1 MQAGNRDLRKNR
13 KRGIITGIATL
24 VVILSVTFI
33 IGYILE
39 IREKKEAWEQD
50 ELELR
55 QEEQRL
61 EAELQRQRVEALRRQ
76 QEEEAERIEQ
86 EKDELLYPE
95 IDWEAL
101 QQKNGDIY
109 AWISIP
115 ELSIDYP
122 ILQGS
127 KDDFYLNHD
136 ENGSKDLC
144 GSIYSNA
151 CTRKDF
157 SDVNTILY
165 GHNMKNGSMFGNL
178 SDAADTELKEDAMI
192 YIYTREATYTYR
204 MYALVEFA
212 DSYLPD
218 MYGIRSEKGTRAFL
232 TAVEKS
238 PAWFLR
244 ETEPTEEQ
252 QTHLLT
258 LSTCTGAKGEK
269 RCLLVAYREEEII
282 R

>member
-1 MQAGNRDLRKNR
+1 MKKDR
-13 KRGIITGIATL
+13 KRRIVIGIAVT
-24 VVILSVTFI
+24 VMFLSVAFI
-33 IGYILE
+33 IGYVLE
-39 IREKKEAWEQD
+39 IRERKEAWEQ
-50 ELELR
+50 ETLELR
-55 QEEQRL
+55 REEQRL
-61 EAELQRQRVEALRRQ
+61 EEEQARRKAEAQRRE
-76 QEEEAERIEQ
+76 QEEEKERIEK
-86 EKDELLYPE
+86 EKDELLYRE
-95 IDWEAL
+95 IDWDAL
-101 QQKNGDIY
+101 DKKNKDIY

-115 ELSIDYP
+115 ELDIDYP
-122 ILQGS
+122 VLQGS
-127 KDDFYLNHD
+127 SDDFYLNHD
-136 ENGSKDLC
+136 ESGNKDLR
-144 GSIYSNA
+144 GSIYSNT

-178 SDAADTELKEDAMI
+178 SDAADTDLQENAMI
-192 YIYTREATYTYR
+192 YIYTQEATYTYR
-204 MYALVEFA
+204 MYALVQFS

-232 TAVEKS
+232 TAIEKS

-244 ETEPTEEQ
+244 ETRLTEDQ

-269 RCLLVAYREEEII
+269 RCLLVAEREGTVI